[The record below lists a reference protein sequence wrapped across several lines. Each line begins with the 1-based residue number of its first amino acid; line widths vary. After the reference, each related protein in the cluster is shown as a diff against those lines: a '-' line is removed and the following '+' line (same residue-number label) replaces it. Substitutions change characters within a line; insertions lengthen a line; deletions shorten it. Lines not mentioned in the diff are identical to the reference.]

1 MKALILITNQRATIS
16 EIAKR
21 QMKKLQQTVNMQKW
35 MVMIKARDLLT
46 RHFDRY
52 QTFRRTVQSV
62 DP

>member
-1 MKALILITNQRATIS
+1 MDMIINVTMT
-16 EIAKR
+16 KR

-46 RHFDRY
+46 RHFDRF

-62 DP
+62 DPR